1 MINADIMAFK
11 SVWNDQAMSMSHEGV
26 KQSNSWLHKKK
37 KSKPTHSNNSLRK
50 TVKNVPS
57 ILQNTLPHMKYIML
71 DAERFQGFFT

>member
-1 MINADIMAFK
+1 MAFK

-37 KSKPTHSNNSLRK
+37 KKKKSEPTHSNNSLRK

-57 ILQNTLPHMKYIML
+57 ILQNTLPHMKDIML